1 MLKQIFIAGS
11 LLIASISAYAVDEIP
26 KLYNFDFKDDKG
38 TISFSLTTPIG
49 KMIPIQIA
57 QEDKDKSST
66 CFLTLN
72 DEFETSTLEAKQK
85 VNLGITATIYPS
97 TIKDDDI
104 KLMLVLNKQEYIA
117 SESPHDPV
125 KLGDTCDFSNSL
137 SVVENTNLQW
147 IGDIK
152 VGKKVKVK
160 LSNDNTLFITA
171 TEVKPDA

>member
-26 KLYNFDFKDDKG
+26 KLYNFDFKDSKG

-49 KMIPIQIA
+49 KIMPIQVI
-57 QEDKDKSST
+57 QEDKDKRST
-66 CFLTLN
+66 CLLTL
-72 DEFETSTLEAKQK
+72 DENGGSATLEANQK
-85 VNLGITATIYPS
+85 VDIGLTATIYPS

-104 KLMLVLNKQEYIA
+104 KLMLVFNKKEYVA
-117 SESPHDPV
+117 SEQPHDTV
-125 KLGDTCDFSNSL
+125 KLGETCEFSNSL
-137 SVVENTNLQW
+137 SVVENTDLQW
-147 IGDIK
+147 IGDVK

-171 TEVKPDA
+171 TEVKPEA